1 MQIVSGIQMDHSPPL
16 GGSLG
21 NLASRR
27 PYASAFSHISICTI
41 ITENLIF
48 ATDKKLPRYSNS
60 SRMEVAY
67 VSGPAGDFPIFLL
80 AVLAIVALALVR
92 TLKRLYPEQWFPS
105 GSV

>member
-1 MQIVSGIQMDHSPPL
+1 
-16 GGSLG
+16 
-21 NLASRR
+21 
-27 PYASAFSHISICTI
+27 
-41 ITENLIF
+41 
-48 ATDKKLPRYSNS
+48 
-60 SRMEVAY
+60 MEVAY

>member
-1 MQIVSGIQMDHSPPL
+1 M
-16 GGSLG
+16 
-21 NLASRR
+21 
-27 PYASAFSHISICTI
+27 
-41 ITENLIF
+41 TENLIF